1 MQLRVL
7 KDAGFARIFVIASL
21 ASVSPAEGGAQ
32 IPTLPDGAVSTWIV
46 DGAEEIITHVIFD
59 PRTVAERLPSG
70 LSFVTMTDLVKAG
83 NAQAQAHLETF
94 PNQADWGVSFLEIVR
109 QEVFRI
115 DGRAPK
121 QATGGAFALWFAG
134 VKPAPDNPRAE
145 PGRLVLE
152 LWVPDSVYVE
162 YMLSK
167 GHYASYGDVR
177 LSRTA
182 EGVWKGSIVVPDLR
196 VRARCRPAPDVRALP
211 PGKQL
216 LYPPAGSAVNHKIRT
231 AYAGHQERICDEE
244 DWQISGSHPLSSAER
259 IGGSVVQFG
268 YRLDGGA
275 YPAFEQH

>member
-1 MQLRVL
+1 MQLRVPM
-7 KDAGFARIFVIASL
+7 DAGFARIFVIASL
-21 ASVSPAEGGAQ
+21 ASVCPAVGGAQ
-32 IPTLPDGAVSTWIV
+32 IPVLPDGAETTWIV

-70 LSFVTMTDLVKAG
+70 LSFLTMTDLAKAG
-83 NAQAQAHLETF
+83 NAKAQAHLETF
-94 PNQADWGVSFLEIVR
+94 PNRSHWGVSFLEIVR

-121 QATGGAFALWFAG
+121 QPTDGAIALWFAG
-134 VKPAPDNPRAE
+134 VKPAPDNTRAE
-145 PGRLVLE
+145 PGRLVLD
-152 LWVPDSVYVE
+152 LWVPDSAYVE

-182 EGVWKGSIVVPDLR
+182 EGVWEGGIVVPDLK
-196 VRARCRPAPDVRALP
+196 VGARCRPAPDIRSLP

-216 LYPPAGSAVNHKIRT
+216 LYPPAGSDVNHMIRT
-231 AYAGHQERICDEE
+231 TYAGHQESICDEE
-244 DWQISGSHPLSSAER
+244 GWQISGSHPLSTAVR

-268 YRLDGGA
+268 YRLHGGA